1 LPEKEVFKMN
11 MLSRQSVPGNSV
23 SAHLSLDDSTPVN
36 GDFGLN
42 VDMDNDMLDIDRAL
56 SFDPANDQIVGVDLN
71 NINATFST
79 GVDLVDN
86 DRMDVDTEIDGANGK
101 ARDGVAETPEEEVVP
116 LMVVKP
122 KWMIDAKDHLLAIEG
137 GEGWNQ
143 LVHDWMEFERLL
155 GYPDREVSI
164 FILTRSTLHSPTGFH
179 GLHEDSSKSLWTP
192 QRLLVDSMRTP
203 QRLHE
208 ESLRTP

>member
-1 LPEKEVFKMN
+1 MN

-36 GDFGLN
+36 GDFGLD
-42 VDMDNDMLDIDRAL
+42 VDVDNDMLDIDRAL

-79 GVDLVDN
+79 GVDSVNN
-86 DRMDVDTEIDGANGK
+86 DRMDVDTEIDGTNGK

-116 LMVVKP
+116 LTVVKP

-155 GYPDREVSI
+155 GYPDCEVSI
-164 FILTRSTLHSPTGFH
+164 FILTIMFKIMTHPSCRIEAIGF
-179 GLHEDSSKSLWTP
+179 LPKVAPKKSNIGMP
-192 QRLLVDSMRTP
+192 EARNSRLCR
-203 QRLHE
+203 
-208 ESLRTP
+208 SLR